1 MLPITNCNFYIAT
14 EPVDMRKSFNTLADH
29 VQFYLG
35 RNPLSGDA
43 FVFIGKR
50 RNRLKILFWE
60 PSGYWLCN
68 KRLEKGTFSRKLF
81 INSPGKDLVIT
92 QSQWHN
98 LLEGIDI
105 ISSKKLKRFK
115 GIKNT

>member
-1 MLPITNCNFYIAT
+1 
-14 EPVDMRKSFNTLADH
+14 MRKSFNTLADH
-29 VQFYLG
+29 
-35 RNPLSGDA
+35 
-43 FVFIGKR
+43 
-50 RNRLKILFWE
+50 
-60 PSGYWLCN
+60 
-68 KRLEKGTFSRKLF
+68 
-81 INSPGKDLVIT
+81 VIT